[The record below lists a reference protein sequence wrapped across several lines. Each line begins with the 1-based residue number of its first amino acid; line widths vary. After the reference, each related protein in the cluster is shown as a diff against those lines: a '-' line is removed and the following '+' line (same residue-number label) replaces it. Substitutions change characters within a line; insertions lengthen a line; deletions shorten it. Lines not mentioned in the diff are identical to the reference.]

1 MYETWDD
8 VVVDYLLQITN
19 VIEEKI
25 LQHEV
30 RFGIILSCYMYSLSK
45 EWDENAKFNYLW
57 SFNVFNTAHELTHL
71 QAPGKLKRS
80 ESAPECNFSR
90 ADSYRP

>member
-45 EWDENAKFNYLW
+45 EWDENAKFN
-57 SFNVFNTAHELTHL
+57 
-71 QAPGKLKRS
+71 
-80 ESAPECNFSR
+80 
-90 ADSYRP
+90 